1 MTPPQTATPF
11 SEPQWQQVQQLLGLL
26 DERQALWLSGYLAAG
41 APAQA
46 VTPQAV
52 PSPGNSV
59 LIAYGGETGNG
70 ESIARALA
78 DQARQQGISV
88 DVDDLAKLRVRQL
101 SKRKHLLLICSTH
114 GDGDPPEPVAPF
126 YDAIMA
132 DSAPRL
138 EGLQFSVLAL
148 GDSSYEHFCVTGQ
161 QLDERLEAL
170 GGTRL
175 HPRQECDVDFDEPA
189 ARWGKAVRE
198 QLPRSDQREGSPSM
212 PAMPTDT
219 TPAYSKKHPLSVEV
233 LENLNLSHPQ
243 RTSPIHH
250 LELALETPDFTL
262 APGDA
267 VGVLADN
274 PPALV
279 AAVLD
284 ACHLSGEAPVTLQ
297 GESMPLVQALR
308 QHQDLTIP
316 STRFLEQWAQLSDS
330 PILKQ
335 QLDAPSK
342 DQRQYL
348 KTVQV
353 LDLLR
358 QAPATPDPQA
368 LVDALRPLQPRLYDV
383 ANSLDHIDDELHL
396 NVKAYR
402 YDIAN
407 RQESGIASQY
417 LLTLE
422 PGDNVR
428 IYPHRNAR
436 FHLPDD
442 PQSPVI
448 LIAEGTGIAPYRAF
462 VQALA
467 QTRPQQ
473 PCWLVFAEQQFEQD
487 FLYQTEFQQARQD
500 GVLDKVDTV
509 FYQDQPNKALASPL
523 LEQAKRLQ
531 EWVESGAHLYFCGD
545 KQRLT
550 DCEKSLSTLFDADTW
565 KQLGKDKRLHR
576 NLY

>member
-1 MTPPQTATPF
+1 MTPPQTTTPF
-11 SEPQWQQVQQLLGLL
+11 SAPQWQQVQQLLGLL
-26 DERQALWLSGYLAAG
+26 DQRQALWLSGYLAAG
-41 APAQA
+41 APAA
-46 VTPQAV
+46 APQAAPT
-52 PSPGNSV
+52 PSNAV
-59 LIAYGGETGNG
+59 LIAYGGETGNS
-70 ESIARALA
+70 ESIAQALA
-78 DQARQQGISV
+78 EQALQQGIRV
-88 DVDDLAKLRVRQL
+88 DVQDLAKLRIRQL

-114 GDGDPPEPVAPF
+114 GDGDPPEPVVPF
-126 YDAIMA
+126 YDALMA
-132 DSAPRL
+132 DNAPRL

-198 QLPRSDQREGSPSM
+198 QLPRSDQRGATSTITSA
-212 PAMPTDT
+212 PAHSALT
-219 TPAYSKKHPLSVEV
+219 YSKRHPLSVEV

-243 RTSPIHH
+243 RTTPIHH
-250 LELALETPDFTL
+250 LELALESPDFTL

-284 ACHLSGEAPVTLQ
+284 ACHLSGEAPVIVQ
-297 GESMPLVQALR
+297 DESIPLVQALR

-316 STRFLEQWAQLSDS
+316 STRFLEQWAQLSNS

-335 QLDAPSK
+335 QLKAPSK
-342 DQRQYL
+342 VQRQYL

-383 ANSLDHIDDELHL
+383 ANSLEHIDDELHL

-402 YDIAN
+402 YDIAG

-422 PGDNVR
+422 PGDTVR

-442 PQSPVI
+442 PHIPVI

-462 VQALA
+462 IQTLA
-467 QTRPQQ
+467 KTRAQQ

-487 FLYQTEFQQARQD
+487 FLYQTEFQQARQG
-500 GVLDKVDTV
+500 GVLDKVDTL
-509 FYQDQPNKALASPL
+509 FYQDQPGKALASPL
-523 LEQAKRLQ
+523 LEQAERLQ
-531 EWVESGAHLYFCGD
+531 EWIKSGAHLYFCGD

>member
-1 MTPPQTATPF
+1 MTPPQTTTPF
-11 SEPQWQQVQQLLGLL
+11 SAPQWQQVQQLLGLL
-26 DERQALWLSGYLAAG
+26 DQRQALWLSGYLAAG
-41 APAQA
+41 APAA
-46 VTPQAV
+46 APQAAPT
-52 PSPGNSV
+52 PSNAV
-59 LIAYGGETGNG
+59 LIAYGGETGNS
-70 ESIARALA
+70 ESIAQVLAEQAL
-78 DQARQQGISV
+78 QQGIRV
-88 DVDDLAKLRVRQL
+88 DVQDLAKLRIRQL

-114 GDGDPPEPVAPF
+114 GDGDPPEPVVPF
-126 YDAIMA
+126 YDALMA
-132 DSAPRL
+132 DNAPRL

-161 QLDERLEAL
+161 QLDERLETL

-198 QLPRSDQREGSPSM
+198 QLPRSDQRGATSTITTA
-212 PAMPTDT
+212 PAHSALT
-219 TPAYSKKHPLSVEV
+219 YSKRHPLSVEV

-243 RTSPIHH
+243 RTTPIHH
-250 LELALETPDFTL
+250 LELALESPDFTL

-284 ACHLSGEAPVTLQ
+284 ACHLSGEAPVIVQ
-297 GESMPLVQALR
+297 DESIPLVQALR

-335 QLDAPSK
+335 QLKAPSK
-342 DQRQYL
+342 VQRQYL

-383 ANSLDHIDDELHL
+383 ANSLEHIDDELHL

-402 YDIAN
+402 YDIAG

-422 PGDNVR
+422 PGDTVR

-442 PQSPVI
+442 PHIPVI

-462 VQALA
+462 IQTLA
-467 QTRPQQ
+467 KTRAQQ

-500 GVLDKVDTV
+500 GVLDKVDTL
-509 FYQDQPNKALASPL
+509 FYQDQPGKALASPL
-523 LEQAKRLQ
+523 LEQAERLQ
-531 EWVESGAHLYFCGD
+531 EWIKSGAHLYFCGD

-550 DCEKSLSTLFDADTW
+550 DCEKSLSSLFDADTW

>member
-1 MTPPQTATPF
+1 MTPPQTTTPF
-11 SEPQWQQVQQLLGLL
+11 SAPQWQQVQQLLGLL
-26 DERQALWLSGYLAAG
+26 DQRQALWLSGYLAAG
-41 APAQA
+41 APAA
-46 VTPQAV
+46 APQAAPT
-52 PSPGNSV
+52 PSNAV
-59 LIAYGGETGNG
+59 LIAYGGETGNS
-70 ESIARALA
+70 ESIAQALA
-78 DQARQQGISV
+78 EQALQQGIRV
-88 DVDDLAKLRVRQL
+88 DVQDLAKLRIRQL

-114 GDGDPPEPVAPF
+114 GDGDPPEPVVPF
-126 YDAIMA
+126 YDALMA
-132 DSAPRL
+132 DNAPRL

-198 QLPRSDQREGSPSM
+198 QLPRSDQRGATSTITTA
-212 PAMPTDT
+212 PAHSALT
-219 TPAYSKKHPLSVEV
+219 YSKRHPLSVEV

-243 RTSPIHH
+243 RTTPIHH
-250 LELALETPDFTL
+250 LELALESPDFTL

-284 ACHLSGEAPVTLQ
+284 ACHLSGEAPVIVQ
-297 GESMPLVQALR
+297 DESIPLVQALR
-308 QHQDLTIP
+308 QHQDVTIP
-316 STRFLEQWAQLSDS
+316 STRFLEQWAQLSNS

-335 QLDAPSK
+335 QLKAPSK
-342 DQRQYL
+342 VQRQYL

-383 ANSLDHIDDELHL
+383 ANSLEHIDDELHL

-402 YDIAN
+402 YDIAG

-422 PGDNVR
+422 PGDTVR

-442 PQSPVI
+442 PHIPVI

-462 VQALA
+462 IQTLA
-467 QTRPQQ
+467 KTRAQQ

-487 FLYQTEFQQARQD
+487 FLYQTEFQQARQG
-500 GVLDKVDTV
+500 GVLDKVDTL
-509 FYQDQPNKALASPL
+509 FYQDQPGKALASPL
-523 LEQAKRLQ
+523 LEQAERLQ
-531 EWVESGAHLYFCGD
+531 EWIKSGAHLYFCGD

>member
-1 MTPPQTATPF
+1 
-11 SEPQWQQVQQLLGLL
+11 L
-26 DERQALWLSGYLAAG
+26 DQRQALWLSGYLAAG
-41 APAQA
+41 APAA
-46 VTPQAV
+46 APQAAPT
-52 PSPGNSV
+52 PSNAV
-59 LIAYGGETGNG
+59 LIAYGGETGNS
-70 ESIARALA
+70 ESIAQVLAEQAL
-78 DQARQQGISV
+78 QQGIRV
-88 DVDDLAKLRVRQL
+88 DVQDLAKLRIRQL

-114 GDGDPPEPVAPF
+114 GDGDPPEPVVPF
-126 YDAIMA
+126 YDALMA
-132 DSAPRL
+132 DNAPRL

-198 QLPRSDQREGSPSM
+198 QLPRSDQRGATSTITTA
-212 PAMPTDT
+212 PAHSALT
-219 TPAYSKKHPLSVEV
+219 YSKRHPLSVEV

-243 RTSPIHH
+243 RTTPIHH

-316 STRFLEQWAQLSDS
+316 STRFLEQWAQLSNS

-335 QLDAPSK
+335 QLKAPSK
-342 DQRQYL
+342 VQRQYL

-358 QAPATPDPQA
+358 LAPATPDPHA

-383 ANSLDHIDDELHL
+383 ANSLEHIDDELHL

-402 YDIAN
+402 YDIAG

-422 PGDNVR
+422 PGDTVR

-442 PQSPVI
+442 PHIPVI

-462 VQALA
+462 IQALA
-467 QTRPQQ
+467 QTRPKQ

-500 GVLDKVDTV
+500 GVLDKVDTL
-509 FYQDQPNKALASPL
+509 FYQDQPGKALASSL
-523 LEQAKRLQ
+523 LEQAERLQ
-531 EWVESGAHLYFCGD
+531 EWIKSGAHLYFCGD

-550 DCEKSLSTLFDADTW
+550 DCEKSLFTLFDADTW

>member
-1 MTPPQTATPF
+1 MTPPQTTTPF
-11 SEPQWQQVQQLLGLL
+11 SAPQWQQVQQLLGLL
-26 DERQALWLSGYLAAG
+26 DQRQALWLSGYLAAG
-41 APAQA
+41 APAA
-46 VTPQAV
+46 APQAAPT
-52 PSPGNSV
+52 PSNAV
-59 LIAYGGETGNG
+59 LIAYGGETGNS
-70 ESIARALA
+70 ESIAQVLAEQAL
-78 DQARQQGISV
+78 QQGIRV
-88 DVDDLAKLRVRQL
+88 DVQDLAKLRIRQL

-114 GDGDPPEPVAPF
+114 GDGDPPEPVVPF
-126 YDAIMA
+126 YDALMA
-132 DSAPRL
+132 DNAPRL

-198 QLPRSDQREGSPSM
+198 QLPRSDQRGATSTITTA
-212 PAMPTDT
+212 PAHSALT
-219 TPAYSKKHPLSVEV
+219 YSKRHPLSVEV

-243 RTSPIHH
+243 RTTPIHH

-316 STRFLEQWAQLSDS
+316 STRFLEQWAQLSNS

-335 QLDAPSK
+335 QLKAPSK
-342 DQRQYL
+342 VQRQYL

-358 QAPATPDPQA
+358 LAPATPDPHA

-383 ANSLDHIDDELHL
+383 ANSLEHIDDELHL

-402 YDIAN
+402 YDIAG

-422 PGDNVR
+422 PGDTVR

-442 PQSPVI
+442 PHIPVI

-462 VQALA
+462 IQALA
-467 QTRPQQ
+467 QTRPKQ

-500 GVLDKVDTV
+500 GVLDKVDTL
-509 FYQDQPNKALASPL
+509 FYQDQPDKALASSL
-523 LEQAKRLQ
+523 LEQAERLQ
-531 EWVESGAHLYFCGD
+531 EWIKSGAHLYFCGD

-550 DCEKSLSTLFDADTW
+550 DCEKSLFTLFDADTW

>member
-41 APAQA
+41 APAQTA
-46 VTPQAV
+46 VPQPA
-52 PSPGNSV
+52 PSPGSAV

-78 DQARQQGISV
+78 EQASQQGINV
-88 DVDDLAKLRVRQL
+88 DLEDLAKLRVRQL
-101 SKRKHLLLICSTH
+101 SKRKHLLVICSTH
-114 GDGDPPEPVAPF
+114 GDGDPPEPVVPF
-126 YDAIMA
+126 YEALMA
-132 DSAPRL
+132 DNAPRL

-198 QLPRSDQREGSPSM
+198 QLPRSEQNAATSTI
-212 PAMPTDT
+212 PAAPTGAA
-219 TPAYSKKHPLSVEV
+219 PVYSKKQPLSVEV
-233 LENLNLSHPQ
+233 LENLNLSAPQ

-250 LELALETPDFTL
+250 LELALETPDFAI

-284 ACHLSGEAPVTLQ
+284 ACNLSGEAPVTLH

-316 STRFLEQWAQLSDS
+316 SPRFLEQWAQLSDD
-330 PILKQ
+330 PTLKQ

-342 DQRQYL
+342 EQRQYL

-353 LDLLR
+353 LDLLH

-383 ANSLDHIDDELHL
+383 ANSLGHINDELHL
-396 NVKAYR
+396 NVKAFR
-402 YDIAN
+402 YGIGG

-422 PGDNVR
+422 PGDIVR

-442 PQSPVI
+442 PQTPVI

-462 VQALA
+462 IQALGQARA
-467 QTRPQQ
+467 QR

-487 FLYQTEFQQARQD
+487 FLYQTEFQQAQQD
-500 GVLDKVDTV
+500 GVLDRVDTV
-509 FYQDQPNKALASPL
+509 FYQDQPGKRLASPL
-523 LEQAKRLQ
+523 LEQSKRLQ

-550 DCEKSLSTLFDADTW
+550 DCEKSLSALFDADTW

>member
-1 MTPPQTATPF
+1 MTPPQTTTPF
-11 SEPQWQQVQQLLGLL
+11 SAPQWQQVQQLLGLL
-26 DERQALWLSGYLAAG
+26 DQRQALWLSGYLAAG
-41 APAQA
+41 APAAAPQVA
-46 VTPQAV
+46 PTPSNAA
-52 PSPGNSV
+52 
-59 LIAYGGETGNG
+59 LIAYGGETGNS
-70 ESIARALA
+70 ESIAQALA
-78 DQARQQGISV
+78 EQALQQGIRV
-88 DVDDLAKLRVRQL
+88 DVQDLAKLRTRQL

-114 GDGDPPEPVAPF
+114 GDGDPPEPVVPF
-126 YDAIMA
+126 YDALMA
-132 DSAPRL
+132 DNAPRL

-198 QLPRSDQREGSPSM
+198 QLPRSDQRGATSTITSA
-212 PAMPTDT
+212 PAHSALT
-219 TPAYSKKHPLSVEV
+219 YSKRHPLSVEV

-243 RTSPIHH
+243 RTAPIHH
-250 LELALETPDFTL
+250 LELALKSPDFSL

-284 ACHLSGEAPVTLQ
+284 ACHLSGEAPVIVQ
-297 GESMPLVQALR
+297 DESMPLVQALR

-316 STRFLEQWAQLSDS
+316 STRFLEQWAQPSDS

-335 QLDAPSK
+335 QLKAPSK
-342 DQRQYL
+342 AQRQYL

-383 ANSLDHIDDELHL
+383 ANSLEHIDDELHL

-402 YDIAN
+402 YDIAG

-422 PGDNVR
+422 PGDTVR

-442 PQSPVI
+442 PHIPVI
-448 LIAEGTGIAPYRAF
+448 LIAEGSGILKMAVSMAP
-462 VQALA
+462 
-467 QTRPQQ
+467 
-473 PCWLVFAEQQFEQD
+473 
-487 FLYQTEFQQARQD
+487 
-500 GVLDKVDTV
+500 
-509 FYQDQPNKALASPL
+509 
-523 LEQAKRLQ
+523 
-531 EWVESGAHLYFCGD
+531 
-545 KQRLT
+545 
-550 DCEKSLSTLFDADTW
+550 CEINWEGFSSSSADVSA
-565 KQLGKDKRLHR
+565 
-576 NLY
+576 